1 MSFAVIDITEKQCY
15 PTDVLKKDTLSTRK
29 ATTFRLDQRKQA
41 ALANLS
47 RILRRPMNSLVNE
60 AVEVYLRKRNLE
72 VERDLQATLESLRA
86 YRQRDP
92 HFKRAIDAFIDAEA
106 SFKDPFESTLTT
118 DDSPVRAEIHRLL
131 HG

>member
-1 MSFAVIDITEKQCY
+1 MV
-15 PTDVLKKDTLSTRK
+15 KKGTLLTRR

-47 RILRRPMNSLVNE
+47 KILRRPMNTLVNE
-60 AVEVYLRKRNLE
+60 AVEVYLQKRNLE
-72 VERDLQATLESLRA
+72 VERDLQATLKSLRT

-92 HFKRAIDAFIDAEA
+92 HFKKAIAAFIDAEA
-106 SFKDPFESTLTT
+106 NLKDPFESTLTT
-118 DDSPVRAEIHRLL
+118 ADGPVRAELHRLL